1 MLLTLISLIRMITT
15 VSQHVSSR
23 VICSSVSSCSRF
35 QHIACL
41 IYQER
46 SWRDLNESLYLA
58 WLVAGADMRGHLITR
73 SRWPPGL
80 GSAISQA
87 AWSPLLAPWI
97 TANNLIDTD
106 TERLNSALHCYSHFT
121 EIAHASIHVPHY
133 LEPIMKLLELFRTQ
147 SLWRAC
153 TCSLR

>member
-106 TERLNSALHCYSHFT
+106 TERLNTALHTMLLLFSFHWEGFHIQYSPPR
-121 EIAHASIHVPHY
+121 SLSSLCMY
-133 LEPIMKLLELFRTQ
+133 GTQ
-147 SLWRAC
+147 KN
-153 TCSLR
+153 